1 MLSLNDFF
9 IDRQKERAV
18 KRQIKGNAQQD
29 DDDDNSKA
37 PRGTQRNRPEHV
49 EDRTSDVDID
59 DVDEAENARN
69 RARDAARV
77 KRERA
82 QSRGLSMAPSSRA
95 IDHDEDCMDVDDV

>member
-1 MLSLNDFF
+1 MLSVDDFS
-9 IDRQKERAV
+9 IDRRKERAV
-18 KRQIKGNAQQD
+18 QRQIKGNSQQD

-49 EDRTSDVDID
+49 EDQSSDVDID
-59 DVDEAENARN
+59 DADEVEDARN

-95 IDHDEDCMDVDDV
+95 IDPDEDGMDVDEI